1 MVFNVTFNNIS
12 VKLWR
17 SVLLVEETR
26 DPEKTTNLL
35 QVTDK
40 LYHIML
46 YTSPWLRFKL
56 TTSVVIGTDC
66 IGSCKS
72 NYNTITV
79 APIVKVRIPVYKYI
93 SLITC
98 SAKYLSMSSTL
109 CVNSKSN
116 ISTSFTTSS
125 MLISS
130 LLTFKLWLTGGCASL
145 SLALIGGD
153 SWLFCLG
160 TSEGSF
166 ISCLGTNA
174 SFGNLKSY

>member
-12 VKLWR
+12 VISWR
-17 SVLLVEETR
+17 SVLLVEETGGPR
-26 DPEKTTNLL
+26 ENHRPIASHWQTLSHN
-35 QVTDK
+35 VVHTD
-40 LYHIML
+40 LIEIQTHNI
-46 YTSPWLRFKL
+46 S
-56 TTSVVIGTDC
+56 TDC

-72 NYNTITV
+72 NYNTITATT

-116 ISTSFTTSS
+116 ISTSFKTSS
-125 MLISS
+125 MFISS
-130 LLTFKLWLTGGCASL
+130 LLTFKLGLAGGCASL